1 MKNGEATERAQPPAE
16 SHGVQE
22 TKSSPGENNTNTES
36 PTLAQPPAINSQDG
50 GYGWV
55 VVVCSMLINAH
66 TYGLVAAYGVV
77 LSYYLKTDY
86 FPGTTVTTYAFIGGL
101 QLSQAVLTAPLA
113 TYLVRV
119 CGTRA
124 CLFTGVLFQTL
135 SLVTSSFAKQAYQIV
150 LSEGICY
157 GWGTGF
163 LFVGNVAIT
172 SQWFEKKRSL
182 ANAIVSS
189 GTGFG
194 ALIYSLATQ
203 SMIDTIGLRWSFRIL
218 AIVCF
223 VVNTISSLLMRDRNA
238 AVGSKHR
245 PFSLGLMKKPEFLC
259 LQAWSF
265 LTTMGY
271 TALAFSV
278 SAQAISVGLSPAQA
292 SLLTSLYNLGQ
303 AIGRPLIGLNADR
316 FGRINVSLFAT
327 ILSAVLGFAFWMPS
341 PYVGSKM
348 GLLVFF
354 YIVSGTVTGVFW
366 CTIAAVTTEV
376 VGLPELPSAL
386 SMIWLTIVPST
397 MFAEAITLALK
408 NRQPLTSFIPPQI
421 FVNMMF
427 VGAIIPML
435 IVRGWKI
442 AEVERLRVASV
453 PNSPPGKSE
462 IADGKTEVAQAIRPV
477 QHKPDSWI
485 SPRAWQTIFEKT
497 RV

>member
-1 MKNGEATERAQPPAE
+1 M
-16 SHGVQE
+16 
-22 TKSSPGENNTNTES
+22 
-36 PTLAQPPAINSQDG
+36 
-50 GYGWV
+50 
-55 VVVCSMLINAH
+55 
-66 TYGLVAAYGVV
+66 
-77 LSYYLKTDY
+77 
-86 FPGTTVTTYAFIGGL
+86 
-101 QLSQAVLTAPLA
+101 
-113 TYLVRV
+113 
-119 CGTRA
+119 
-124 CLFTGVLFQTL
+124 
-135 SLVTSSFAKQAYQIV
+135 
-150 LSEGICY
+150 
-157 GWGTGF
+157 
-163 LFVGNVAIT
+163 AIT

-203 SMIDTIGLRWSFRIL
+203 SMIQTIGLRWSFRIL

-223 VVNTISSLLMRDRNA
+223 VVNTIASLLMRDRNA
-238 AVGSKHR
+238 VVGSKHR
-245 PFSLGLMKKPEFLC
+245 AFSFALMKKPEFLC

-303 AIGRPLIGLNADR
+303 VSRPRYKAPCEIDIADYYSLMAQAIGRPLIGLQADR
-316 FGRINVSLFAT
+316 FGRINVSLLAT
-327 ILSAVLGFAFWMPS
+327 IISAILGFAFWMPS
-341 PYVGSKM
+341 PFAGSKM

-397 MFAEAITLALK
+397 MFAEVITLALK
-408 NRQPLTSFIPPQI
+408 DSQRLTSFIPPQI

-427 VGAIIPML
+427 VGAIVPML
-435 IVRGWKI
+435 VIRGWKI
-442 AEVERLRVASV
+442 ADAEQLRVAAISN
-453 PNSPPGKSE
+453 PSTDKSE
-462 IADGKTEVAQAIRPV
+462 SADQNIEGGRSTGAV
-477 QHKPDSWI
+477 QQ
-485 SPRAWQTIFEKT
+485 RASSSIKRRMWEAMFDKG